1 MFNSLALILNLIAL
15 TYNMNSRKDFF
26 PLNFGMN
33 LEDWEI
39 LLFKSGSMYVYIYK
53 IIPFAYFYHE
63 SLKASD

>member
-1 MFNSLALILNLIAL
+1 
-15 TYNMNSRKDFF
+15 MNSRKDFF